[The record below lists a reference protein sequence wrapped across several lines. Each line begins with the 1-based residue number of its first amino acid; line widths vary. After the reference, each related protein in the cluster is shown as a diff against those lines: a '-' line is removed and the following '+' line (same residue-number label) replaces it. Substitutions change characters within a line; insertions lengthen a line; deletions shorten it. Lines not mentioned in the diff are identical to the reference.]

1 MKARAYVTDPH
12 ALARL
17 PALTASVSALRAL
30 FAAAGPPASLPNPH
44 LEPQVSPGA
53 RLRARRAS
61 VLVLVCQV
69 QDPVI
74 LLTRR
79 SARLRY
85 PGHEVFP
92 GGLRDPA
99 DGSALATMYREVH
112 EEIGLAATDFEVLG
126 QLGDYCT
133 HTGYR
138 ITPFV
143 GYVPQRPALT
153 PSPHEVA
160 GISYL
165 PLCQVLDASNYKL
178 RVRATSPFRANYFL
192 RHGKAQV
199 TGPTVSLLMH
209 LYAALASLHAAA
221 VAAGPDTAGPLDA
234 DARNGA
240 PRSAKFARTA

>member
-30 FAAAGPPASLPNPH
+30 FAAADPPGCLPNPH
-44 LEPQVSPGA
+44 LEPQVSPGM

-61 VLVLVCQV
+61 VLMLVCESH
-69 QDPVI
+69 DPVV

-92 GGLRDPA
+92 GGLRDPE
-99 DGSALATMYREVH
+99 DRSALAAMYREVH
-112 EEIGLAATDFEVLG
+112 EEVGLASSAFEVLG

-143 GYVPQRPALT
+143 GYVAKRPTLV

-160 GISYL
+160 GITYL
-165 PLCQVLDASNYKL
+165 PLRQALDASNYTL
-178 RVRATSPFRANYFL
+178 RIRATSPFRANYFL
-192 RHGKAQV
+192 RHGDAQV
-199 TGPTVSLLMH
+199 TGPTVSLLIH
-209 LYAALASLHAAA
+209 LYAALARAPVRATTRTDAAES
-221 VAAGPDTAGPLDA
+221 V
-234 DARNGA
+234 GA
-240 PRSAKFARTA
+240 PRPVDLAATR